1 MSATNIKVS
10 NIFTA
15 IFSPVLVILSVI
27 LSFLVAGNPA
37 NFQPYVKENV
47 TTETAKITVI
57 AENKT
62 LNNVGDPRV
71 RSIEKLQEGE
81 WVTAGAY
88 DCFTD
93 DTFEVYKPDEAD
105 EYHPDDKDRQC
116 SESQCVRIILKGIYG
131 PAYRWFEPFLE
142 ILLRAYRYIHP
153 RWDQL
158 RHDIYNPQY
167 PKHMKQCQFL
177 KEVHPFQHD

>member
-1 MSATNIKVS
+1 MSATTIRTS
-10 NIFTA
+10 NVFTA
-15 IFSPVLVILSVI
+15 IFSPVLVILSMI

-93 DTFEVYKPDEAD
+93 DYSVYHVFSTFKETIHFEGMNMGKTLPEG
-105 EYHPDDKDRQC
+105 EYRVVITFCLEGKRSDSTMQT
-116 SESQCVRIILKGIYG
+116 
-131 PAYRWFEPFLE
+131 AY
-142 ILLRAYRYIHP
+142 AYFTVTSP
-153 RWDQL
+153 
-158 RHDIYNPQY
+158 
-167 PKHMKQCQFL
+167 
-177 KEVHPFQHD
+177 